1 MSNNTRAFLDML
13 WLKITIPEEFFK
25 GLEISLFSW
34 ISTGNPQKFSLK
46 FISVHITIHRKPV
59 ILKNKIAKMMNLL
72 HSQTISAS
80 KSCMSIHY
88 IYIYDAVK

>member
-1 MSNNTRAFLDML
+1 MPL
-13 WLKITIPEEFFK
+13 WLKITIPEEIFK

-46 FISVHITIHRKPV
+46 FISVHIITIHRKPV

-80 KSCMSIHY
+80 KSCMSTLYLHI
-88 IYIYDAVK
+88 